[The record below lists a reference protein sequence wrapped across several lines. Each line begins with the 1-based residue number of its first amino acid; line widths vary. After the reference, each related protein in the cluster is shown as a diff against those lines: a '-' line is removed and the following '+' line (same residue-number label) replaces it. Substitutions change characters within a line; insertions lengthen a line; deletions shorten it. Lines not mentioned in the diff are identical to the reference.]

1 MALHTEV
8 MKSETETTLSFSAQT
23 SRRETRR
30 NWANC
35 FLRRKT
41 KPTQADFVGVL
52 TLQTGQK
59 FWVGIWEKRDR
70 NGERFISV
78 GLTPKQGE

>member
-1 MALHTEV
+1 
-8 MKSETETTLSFSAQT
+8 MKSETATTLSFSSQT

-35 FLRRKT
+35 FPRRKT
-41 KPTQADFVGVL
+41 KPNQADFIGVVAL
-52 TLQTGQK
+52 ETGQK

-70 NGERFISV
+70 NGERFMSI
-78 GLTPKQGE
+78 GLAAKQE